1 MMNVAPTLAHCVW
14 LAAPRVGAFCLGA
27 ARRQNNMWPPRSP
40 TACGSLPPEWA
51 RFALGRP
58 GGKTTLALRDK

>member
-1 MMNVAPTLAHCVW
+1 MMNVAPALAHCVW
-14 LAAPRVGAFCLGA
+14 LAA
-27 ARRQNNMWPPRSP
+27 
-40 TACGSLPPEWA
+40 PPEWA